1 MLRVYNRYNCDDLEP
16 IIYRYHSRNRP
27 DVNFG
32 DYEDDGKN
40 LFMGFELEFDTR
52 RERARQ
58 SKLNVIYTS
67 NCIFGDDTTLYYMC
81 DGSLNN
87 GLEMITQPR
96 PLSWHLKNKDKYT
109 ELFAAIK
116 EAEFGAD
123 RYKSTGFHVHV
134 NRSFFEDNE
143 EKTTVSI
150 LYIVEKFKKEL
161 AIISRRNVEQ
171 LNHYASFYY
180 DDAET
185 IYKNDKNMHNNCN
198 YHYYSRYQAV
208 NLNNDNTIEF
218 RFFKSSLKP
227 EIIFAYLQLVYNI
240 TFYAKYKTSEEI
252 QALKFED
259 LLTNKEMYALY
270 NKLNNKN
277 NIQRYEY
284 I

>member
-1 MLRVYNRYNCDDLEP
+1 MLRTYNGFSADEFEP
-16 IIYRYHSRNRP
+16 IIYRYHSFSRP

-32 DYEDDGKN
+32 NYKDDGKN

-52 RERARQ
+52 RKYARP
-58 SKLNVIYTS
+58 SKLDVIYTS
-67 NCIFGDDTTLYYMC
+67 NCIFGDTTTLYYML

-96 PLSWHLKNKDKYT
+96 PLSWHLKNRDKYT
-109 ELFAAIK
+109 ELFEAIK
-116 EAEFGAD
+116 EAWFGAD

-143 EKTTVSI
+143 EKATVSI

-161 AIISRRNVEQ
+161 AIFSRRNLDQ

-180 DDAET
+180 DDAKT
-185 IYKNDKNMHNNCN
+185 VYKNEKDTYNERG
-198 YHYYSRYQAV
+198 YHYYNRYKAI
-208 NLNNDNTIEF
+208 NLNNNNTIEF

-227 EIIFAYLQLVYNI
+227 EIIFSYLQLVYNI

-252 QALKFED
+252 QDLKFED

-277 NIQRYEY
+277 NIQRYEN